1 MQEVLKFIEDLDIKN
16 NEYVIAA
23 ISGGPDSMAL
33 LDILVKL
40 KLNVVCAH
48 VNHKV
53 RIESENEAK
62 KVKEFCIK
70 NNIIFEYMEINDYD
84 KSNFENQ
91 ARTKRYNFFEE
102 LIKKYNS
109 KYLFTAHHGD
119 DLVET
124 VLMKIVRGT
133 SLKGYSG
140 MTRILDKNSHKIVR
154 PFLTVTKTDLL
165 KYVEENNI
173 WYAIDKT
180 NLLDVHTRNR
190 YRKYIL
196 PFLKKEDPNVHLKF
210 KKFSDEIKECSDF
223 IEKYSLNE
231 YYRIVKSNI
240 LNINE
245 FLKLDEIIQKQII
258 HIMLEKIYE
267 NNIDLINS
275 KHICNI
281 INLIN
286 GNNGS
291 ISLPNNYKAIK
302 EYNEFLITKLINN
315 EDYEYIIKDVVKLP
329 NGKKIEILESSEETD
344 NNIIY
349 LNSNDIKLP
358 IKVRNKKSG
367 DTIQIKNMVGTKKIK
382 DIFINSKIPKRDRMI
397 WPIVVDSNDNIL
409 WIPGLKKSKFD
420 SKKSGN
426 YDIILK
432 YS

>member
-62 KVKEFCIK
+62 KVKEYCIK

-258 HIMLEKIYE
+258 YIMLEKIYE

-382 DIFINSKIPKRDRMI
+382 DIFINSKISKRDRMI